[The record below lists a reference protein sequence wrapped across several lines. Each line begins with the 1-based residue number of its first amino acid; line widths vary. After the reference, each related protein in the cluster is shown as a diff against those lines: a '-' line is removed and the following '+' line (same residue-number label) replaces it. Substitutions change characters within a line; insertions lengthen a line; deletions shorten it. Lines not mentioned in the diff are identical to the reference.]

1 MIAVVRQYL
10 MTILITG
17 VCLIWD
23 APTTIFASSI
33 VIAFLFDTFVIRKS
47 VELDLY
53 RSPLDFRAAARRQMS
68 WREALRLQ
76 VMAILAGSTVVIL
89 AYAFSARQLGQQSA
103 GMVAILLGLFA
114 ASFSGLQL
122 VLLKSWAPRD
132 LLKRFDTMP
141 DVLAPLDALPNK
153 ARLIAAALIRLALGI
168 VAILPFVAL
177 AGLLHTEQF
186 RAPMLWIIPS
196 LFVFFQLGAFL
207 LLQGLFLLRWREGG
221 GREVDT
227 STG

>member
-1 MIAVVRQYL
+1 MIAVVRRHL

-17 VCLIWD
+17 VCLFWD
-23 APTTIFASSI
+23 APTTIFAPSI
-33 VIAFLFDTFVIRKS
+33 VIALLLDTFVIGKS

-53 RSPLDFRAAARRQMS
+53 RNPLDFRAEARRQMS
-68 WREALRLQ
+68 WGEALRLQ
-76 VMAILAGSTVVIL
+76 VMAVLAGSTVVIL

-103 GMVAILLGLFA
+103 GMVAILLGLSA

-122 VLLKSWAPRD
+122 VLLKSWTPHD
-132 LLKRFDTMP
+132 LLKRIDMMP

-153 ARLIAAALIRLALGI
+153 ARLIAGALVRLALGI
-168 VAILPFVAL
+168 VAMLPFVAV

-207 LLQGLFLLRWREGG
+207 LLQGLFLLRWRGSG
-221 GREVDT
+221 GREIDT